1 MILKE
6 SFGYIT
12 SDKNRHF
19 TDSLVNNAS
28 EYENFQFDTKASR
41 YSDQNLAASGSNTG
55 YARSFVVSVIL
66 QAATLHDWTVSF
78 WSKDIDFQALAA
90 TPYDGALM
98 GFVHL
103 NAAESWA
110 VGATEFFYAT
120 AFQAF
125 PYQDEDNTNEL
136 HIGLH
141 NRSAATKAAL
151 GSANLPAGVSQQ
163 FVTMKVGYVRSA

>member
-1 MILKE
+1 MIPKE

-19 TDSLVNNAS
+19 TDALVNNAS

-41 YSDQNLAASGSNTG
+41 YSDQNLAASGSNVG
-55 YARSFVVSVIL
+55 YARSFIVSAIL
-66 QAATLHDWTVSF
+66 HTATLHDWTVSF
-78 WSKDIDFQALAA
+78 WSKDINYQNLVA

-103 NAAESWA
+103 NAAEAWA
-110 VGATEFFYAT
+110 ASGSEFFYAT

-141 NRSAATKAAL
+141 NRSTATKGAL
-151 GSANLPAGVSQQ
+151 GAALPAGVPTQ